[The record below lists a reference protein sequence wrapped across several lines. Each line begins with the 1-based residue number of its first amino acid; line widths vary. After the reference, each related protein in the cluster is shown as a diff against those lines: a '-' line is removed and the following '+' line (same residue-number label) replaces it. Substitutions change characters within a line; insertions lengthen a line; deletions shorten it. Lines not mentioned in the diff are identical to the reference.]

1 MGININ
7 KYNKRSDYLTD
18 NNKPE
23 GESCVSQVDSNV
35 VYDAVNAM
43 LEGNQLSD
51 EDVYV
56 VLKDKLDGRKYY
68 IPIDTYLPEKIDT
81 DRYTVQ
87 NHIVYGVMGDL
98 KLKMHKDN
106 AGDRMWAEYNRYKI
120 VLDTSAAGG
129 FTWAVTINGTA
140 KGGTVEWEAGATV
153 DSVVEQM
160 QTGAAATYLV
170 FSHVDGEDFIRVSKG
185 GYSNSTFAVT
195 NATGATLVDLSLYT
209 KVDGKQQSETHRDW
223 QSQAVA
229 TLFPGFGIMS
239 PSPVQYAKNGLN
251 LSYRCGANLQ
261 KFKSYFRT
269 NGSATWITEGDASS
283 RLNES
288 AFQQCADGTIGGEA
302 GITLYNK
309 YQGSWDAYME
319 ASMVQLNDVHRDGLE
334 FKSYAIGPKTCE
346 FLSSVTTMDFDGSYI
361 PAFPAAYRA
370 SQVMV
375 DGEAG
380 CLGSNHEIGTFM
392 DDVKFAKI
400 NQALTAIGGTKLNI
414 SSYYWGFAEYNA
426 NTSWYYH
433 GYTGCIHNGNKY
445 SSLTFRPVRASA

>member
-35 VYDAVNAM
+35 VYDTVNAM
-43 LEGNQLSD
+43 LEGNQLCD

-81 DRYTVQ
+81 DRYAVQ
-87 NHIVYGVMGDL
+87 SHIVYGVMGDL
-98 KLKMHKDN
+98 KLKMHKGN
-106 AGDRMWAEYNRYKI
+106 AGDRMWAEYNRYRI
-120 VLDTSAAGG
+120 VPDTTAAGG

-140 KGGTVEWEAGATV
+140 KGGTVEWEAGATL

-160 QTGAAATYLV
+160 QSGAVATYLV
-170 FSHVDGEDFIRVSKG
+170 FSHVEGEDFIRVRKG
-185 GYSNSTFAVT
+185 GYSNSAFTVT
-195 NATGATLVDLSLYT
+195 NATGTTLVDLSLYT
-209 KVDGKQQSETHRDW
+209 KVAGVQQAETHRDW

-229 TLFPGFGIMS
+229 TLFPGFGIMA
-239 PSPVQYAKNGLN
+239 PSTVQYARSGIN
-251 LSYRCGANLQ
+251 LSYRCGGNLQ

-269 NGSATWITEGDASS
+269 SGSATWITESDASS
-283 RLNES
+283 RLKES
-288 AFQQCADGTIGGEA
+288 AFQQCADGTIGGDA
-302 GITLYNK
+302 GIALYNK
-309 YQGSWDAYME
+309 YHGSWDAYME
-319 ASMVQLNDVHRDGLE
+319 ASRIQLNDVHRNGME
-334 FKSYAIGPKTCE
+334 YKTYTNGPKTCE
-346 FLSSVTTMDFDGSYI
+346 FLASVFTMDFDGSYI
-361 PAFPAAYRA
+361 PAFPAAYLA
-370 SQVMV
+370 SQVEI

-400 NQALTAIGGTKLNI
+400 NRALTAIGGTKLSI
-414 SSYYWGFAEYNA
+414 SAYYWGFAESNA
-426 NTSWYYH
+426 NNSWLYT
-433 GYTGCIHNGNKY
+433 GTTGCINYISKY
-445 SSLTFRPVRASA
+445 DSLTVRPVRASA